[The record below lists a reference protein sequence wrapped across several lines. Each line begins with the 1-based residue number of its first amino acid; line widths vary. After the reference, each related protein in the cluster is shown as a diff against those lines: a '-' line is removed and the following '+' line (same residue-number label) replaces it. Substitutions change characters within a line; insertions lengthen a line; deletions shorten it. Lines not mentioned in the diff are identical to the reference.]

1 MDPLLNLSII
11 RKNMLIVEFLKT
23 IKNSKIYR
31 KYLEGTIEIE
41 NVNDY
46 LVISKYYKRLNFIYS
61 WPLQRIKEGTLYN
74 LDDEFYV
81 SLVDF

>member
-46 LVISKYYKRLNFIYS
+46 LVISKYYTDFSFKAVSNNYLLKNKYKNEVFFKRA
-61 WPLQRIKEGTLYN
+61 
-74 LDDEFYV
+74 
-81 SLVDF
+81 